1 MSDKN
6 THFHQLTDAGQ
17 QNAAVIKPK
26 STLKLNGK
34 LMDLSIPRVMG
45 ILNLTPDS
53 FFQPEGRN
61 GQPDISQILKEA
73 EQMLEEGASF
83 LDLGAY
89 SSRPNAEHINETTES
104 ERLLPALK
112 ALVKEFPEAI
122 ISVDTFRSVI
132 ARQAVEHGAQ
142 LINDISAGELDQ
154 NMFETVASLK
164 VPYIL
169 MHMKGTPQT
178 MQQNPH
184 YESLIPEILQYFI
197 QKVKKLNDLGA
208 YELII
213 DPGFGFGKNL
223 EHNYELLNKLDTL
236 NILQLPVLAGF
247 SRKSMIYKQLDSSPA
262 EALNGTTV
270 CNTIA
275 LLKGAKILRVHD
287 VKPAME
293 AISLVGAMQT
303 V

>member
-17 QNAAVIKPK
+17 QNAVVIKPK
-26 STLKLNGK
+26 STLNINGK

-53 FFQPEGRN
+53 FYQPEGRN
-61 GQPDISQILKEA
+61 GQPDSSQILKEA
-73 EQMLEEGASF
+73 EQMLKAGASF

-122 ISVDTFRSVI
+122 ISVDTFRSGI
-132 ARQAVEHGAQ
+132 ARKAVEHGAQ

-247 SRKSMIYKQLDSSPA
+247 SRKSMIYKLLDSSPA

-275 LLKGAKILRVHD
+275 LLKGVKILRVHD